1 MPASFTVVVPEYSM
15 RFRCIGAGCEDDC
28 CHGWAVPIDQ
38 PALTKYRTLPPG
50 ALRSQLD
57 ACLPATEPADAPP
70 SAQAASIR
78 MLPSGACP
86 FLTQERLCR
95 IHQELGPSWLSQTCA
110 QFPRRIHRVDG
121 IPQVTL
127 ALSCPEAAR
136 LVLLDPALLA
146 SPVRRH
152 TVRWNPPA
160 QGISLQGLPSLRAFY
175 WPIREFVT
183 GIILERGYALWQRLF
198 LLGIFCQR
206 LDAIARG
213 QDQRAFPDFLRDF
226 TAVLAS
232 GSLRAP
238 MAAIPGNPALQLQL
252 VSQLLCLGVRQIRE
266 GSSLAACLSAFT
278 TGIGSGEDTP
288 RERQVA
294 AWTAAY
300 AATFEPFFHDHPW
313 ILENYLSNELLASA
327 FPFGDALFHPHMPL
341 ACMESFAQLAVRFGI
356 LQGLLIGVAAA
367 RGSAFSTGDVV
378 QTVAAVSRQL
388 EHSRS
393 FPQRSSAFLR
403 ENHLTGIAGLT
414 ALLRN

>member
-1 MPASFTVVVPEYSM
+1 MHPFTVVVPEYSS
-15 RFRCIGAGCEDDC
+15 RFRCIGAECEDDC

-38 PALTKYRTLPPG
+38 TALAKYQAVPQGP
-50 ALRSQLD
+50 LRSQLD
-57 ACLPATEPADAPP
+57 ACLRLAEPADLPH

-86 FLTQERLCR
+86 FLTAERLCR

-110 QFPRRIHRVDG
+110 QFPRRIYRVDG

-136 LVLLDPALLA
+136 LVLLDLALLA

-152 TVRWNPPA
+152 TLRLNASA
-160 QGISLQGLPSLRAFY
+160 QNHGTLRAFY

-213 QDQRAFPDFLRDF
+213 QDRRAFPEFLRDF

-238 MAAIPGNPALQLQL
+238 MAAIPANPALQLQL
-252 VSQLLCLGVRQIRE
+252 VSQLIRLGVRQIRE

-278 TGIGSGEDTP
+278 TGIGSAEDTP
-288 RERQVA
+288 RETQLA
-294 AWTAAY
+294 AYAAGY
-300 AATFEPFFHDHPW
+300 AATFEPLFRDRPW

-327 FPFGDALFHPHMPL
+327 FPFGDALFRPNVPL

-367 RGSAFSTGDVV
+367 RGSAFSARDVV
-378 QTVAAVSRQL
+378 QTVAAVSRQF

-393 FPQRSSAFLR
+393 FPQRSAAFLR